1 MKLYIGDVINKLYMY
16 KLTSIIKYNIDNKL
30 TLNI

>member
-30 TLNI
+30 ILNI